1 MDIACPAVLGQESSG
16 ATVHVDDGLLG
27 GLPSSVDA
35 VVKVLE
41 TKYKVQVSD
50 AVSKPGDS
58 LKFLKKDLTVTSEG
72 LVVSLDHKYIDRV
85 CDLVGVVNPKRRKIP
100 CSQEILSDD
109 NSPELPVEQ
118 ASKFRGAIGSLLYV
132 SPERP
137 DVQFAIAC
145 LARCMSKPTQKAWQQ
160 LYVLAEYLW
169 HTKHYELTLKWT
181 YPGRSMLDERLL
193 STAEIAQ
200 KQISCANEPMLIEIF
215 TDSDWAGAVDRISTS
230 SCHVFVNGNLAYAFV
245 RKQGCISLSSCEA
258 ELVAAVS
265 GAAEGLY
272 VAHTIRTA
280 GSCSTKI
287 VLRMDS
293 SSARAL
299 LFKQG
304 VSRVR
309 HLDTKLLWLQDYS
322 RRKLLEPAAV
332 NTLHNTADLGTKP
345 LSNKRI
351 AFLMNKIGFNV
362 ECDAV
367 QTIKNSTHA
376 KLVKK
381 AVATI
386 LMLTMIP
393 ESNALSLTQDTNDM
407 LGDFYLI
414 FFTSHPYTILS
425 IMVGLVS
432 LIGLTIY
439 MCIPSS
445 TPQNGPHHQPRDQH
459 GQDGPHHQ
467 PRDQHGQDGPHH
479 QPRDQQG
486 QDGPHQPQ
494 DQHGQDGPH
503 QPQDQHGHDG
513 THQPRD
519 QRGDDEHGVGHRDDQ
534 PGAQRNHGFR
544 VRNIGPIAWPDLRF
558 CPRAGTS
565 YHRPGCGNLLSS
577 NNVAIYT
584 RERHQQAPLAQCQV
598 CNPPLLPNSA
608 PVKTR
613 RRRR

>member
-1 MDIACPAVLGQESSG
+1 MRAIDVKDAFLCVPQREELYVTLGSKTYQVMYCLPGQQAASAWWGEQLAGDLKTAGLLVDIACPAVLGQESSG

-85 CDLVGVVNPKRRKIP
+85 CDLVGVVNPKHRKIP

-386 LMLTMIP
+386 LTLTMIP

-425 IMVGLVS
+425 IMVGLIS

-503 QPQDQHGHDG
+503 
-513 THQPRD
+513 HQPRD
-519 QRGDDEHGVGHRDDQ
+519 QQGQDGPHQ
-534 PGAQRNHGFR
+534 P
-544 VRNIGPIAWPDLRF
+544 
-558 CPRAGTS
+558 
-565 YHRPGCGNLLSS
+565 
-577 NNVAIYT
+577 
-584 RERHQQAPLAQCQV
+584 
-598 CNPPLLPNSA
+598 
-608 PVKTR
+608 
-613 RRRR
+613 